1 VRTIPSV
8 RAIRRA
14 VVLATFT
21 SALAI
26 GPAAAAGP
34 EKVPNGASTIVWEAG
49 TLCSFEVAWDIPAVG
64 STLIFPVT
72 ANGDQLIRQ
81 VGPMIMTVT
90 NTDSGAVMD
99 LRGGVKLD
107 LVFHAD
113 GSLDA
118 HISGAVTAGYFPTD
132 IGGPSM
138 WFYRGHLH
146 DVLTADF
153 TAVGHTFTGNA
164 TDLCAALS

>member
-1 VRTIPSV
+1 MRAIPSV

-14 VVLATFT
+14 VVLATLT
-21 SALAI
+21 LAVAI
-26 GPAAAAGP
+26 APVAAAGP
-34 EKVPNGASTIVWEAG
+34 EKVPNGASTVVFEAG
-49 TLCSFEVAWDIPAVG
+49 VVCPFEVVWDIPAVG
-64 STLIFPVT
+64 STLIFPVK

-81 VGPMIMTVT
+81 IGAMIIKVSNAET
-90 NTDSGAVMD
+90 GASVD

-113 GSLDA
+113 GSIDVN
-118 HISGAVTAGYFPTD
+118 ISGSVVAGYFPAD
-132 IGGPSM
+132 IGGPSL

-146 DVLTADF
+146 DVVTADF
-153 TAVGHTFTGNA
+153 TVLGHSFSGHA